1 MKVPDYGH
9 VMLDDLGPASPYH
22 APLYPALPWTF
33 ENVRVVKLAVEV
45 GLDAV
50 RSLLPNPLSRSI
62 PPVAA
67 LVVHDVPNSP
77 FGSFRMACQ
86 NIICRYTT
94 FVRAFVLQAVID
106 NPAAMAAFRE
116 VWSIPAKPGTV
127 ELDDVS
133 AGESSRSGRVL
144 SASGSLLADWRLT
157 NIEGAEAERVLLEP
171 EITLRL
177 PPDYAVHSE
186 AEPPRLVQVNRA
198 YALRD
203 PHRGRVS
210 LAFHDGGPEYPWALL
225 PITNSIVGVD
235 TSADLHYDRTEYVL
249 DYERQLEP
257 IEVPG

>member
-1 MKVPDYGH
+1 VPDYGQ
-9 VMLDDLGPASPYH
+9 VMPDDLGPATPYH

-33 ENVRVVKLAVEV
+33 EGVRVVKLAVEV

-50 RSLLPNPLSRSI
+50 RALLPNPLSRST
-62 PPVAA
+62 PPFAA
-67 LVVHDVPNSP
+67 LVVHDVPDSP
-77 FGSFRMACQ
+77 FGPFRMACQ

-94 FVRAFVLQAVID
+94 FVRAFVLQAVVD

-127 ELDDVS
+127 ELGGLG
-133 AGESSRSGRVL
+133 ASSSGRIL
-144 SASGSLLADWRLT
+144 SVNGSLLADWTLT

-177 PPDYAVHSE
+177 QPDYAVHRE

-210 LAFHDGGPEYPWALL
+210 LRFHDGGPDYPWALL

-235 TSADLHYDRTEYVL
+235 TSADLHYDKTEYVL

-257 IEVPG
+257 IEISG